1 MWILNFL
8 PYWIFYAILGIGLI
22 GLASTYLIRFIPI
35 PAIYMYKTPIQ
46 LVSVAVIMFGVYMA
60 GAISDNE
67 AWESKVR
74 ELEKKVAEAQ
84 VESAKENTK
93 IVEKVVVKREYYKE
107 KGNDIIKYI
116 DREIVKYDESCKI
129 PKEFVESIN
138 KAAAK

>member
-35 PAIYMYKTPIQ
+35 PSIYMYKTPIQ
-46 LVSVAVIMFGVYMA
+46 LGSIVIIMFGVYMA

-67 AWESKVR
+67 AWKAKVH

-116 DREIVKYDESCKI
+116 DREIIKYDDSCKI
-129 PKEFVESIN
+129 PKEFVETIN